1 MACGTL
7 GVSRGAFEVSCGAVG
22 VLCGASVGGLGFGL
36 AGCGVSEMCGFPVLA
51 SVFAGDE
58 SRLFIVSNVA
68 LNELWND
75 Y

>member
-7 GVSRGAFEVSCGAVG
+7 GVSCGAFGVSCGA
-22 VLCGASVGGLGFGL
+22 LVGGLGSGL
-36 AGCGVSEMCGFPVLA
+36 AGCGISEMCGFPVFA
-51 SVFAGDE
+51 SMFAGDE
-58 SRLFIVSNVA
+58 SRLFIVSNIA